1 MSGLTQNVIEE
12 KKQSLLTDVQEVQRT
27 LQALDQQKTQQ
38 IALLNALQGAIQ
50 QCEVFLQDGRIVGE
64 QEELDDES
72 SDVENSPKED

>member
-12 KKQSLLTDVQEVQRT
+12 KKQSLLNDVQEVQKS

-50 QCEVFLQDGRIVGE
+50 QC
-64 QEELDDES
+64 
-72 SDVENSPKED
+72 

>member
-1 MSGLTQNVIEE
+1 MSGLTRNVIEE
-12 KKQSLLTDVQEVQRT
+12 KKQALLVDVQEVQKA

-50 QCEVFLQDGRIVGE
+50 QCEVFLQDGRIEGE

>member
-12 KKQSLLTDVQEVQRT
+12 KKQALLNDVQEVQKT
-27 LQALDQQKTQQ
+27 LQALDQQKTQL

-64 QEELDDES
+64 QEELDNES
-72 SDVENSPKED
+72 SDVENSPED

>member
-12 KKQSLLTDVQEVQRT
+12 KKQALLNDVQEVQKT

-50 QCEVFLQDGRIVGE
+50 QCEVFLQDGRIVCE
-64 QEELDDES
+64 
-72 SDVENSPKED
+72 

>member
-1 MSGLTQNVIEE
+1 MSGLTRNVIEE
-12 KKQSLLTDVQEVQRT
+12 KKQALLNDVQEVQRA

-50 QCEVFLQDGRIVGE
+50 QCDGFLQDNRVVGE

>member
-1 MSGLTQNVIEE
+1 MSGLTRNVIEE
-12 KKQSLLTDVQEVQRT
+12 KKQALLVDVQVGQKT

-50 QCEVFLQDGRIVGE
+50 QCDVFLQDGRIVGE

-72 SDVENSPKED
+72 SDVENSPED